1 MMNPS
6 QMLSQ
11 PTSQG
16 GTTDGYRWYQPPFV
30 SPPFSQQSQAGG
42 LSAQS
47 WFTDLLP
54 TIVPIIVKTVSAL
67 QQQGFQPSQVSQQS
81 QAGGLSAQSWFTDL
95 VPSLIPIV
103 LAALQQQGCSSKAIN
118 LVHQPPKDRAKLP
131 HPGSNLWLR

>member
-81 QAGGLSAQSWFTDL
+81 QAGGLSQQSQAGGLSAQSWFTDL
-95 VPSLIPIV
+95 IPIIV
-103 LAALQQQGCSSKAIN
+103 KTVSALQQPRQVGGLSQQS
-118 LVHQPPKDRAKLP
+118 
-131 HPGSNLWLR
+131 

>member
-81 QAGGLSAQSWFTDL
+81 QVGGLSQQGQAGGLSAQSWFTDL
-95 VPSLIPIV
+95 LPTIVPIIV
-103 LAALQQQGCSSKAIN
+103 KTVSALQQQGFQLSTPAS
-118 LVHQPPKDRAKLP
+118 Q
-131 HPGSNLWLR
+131 G